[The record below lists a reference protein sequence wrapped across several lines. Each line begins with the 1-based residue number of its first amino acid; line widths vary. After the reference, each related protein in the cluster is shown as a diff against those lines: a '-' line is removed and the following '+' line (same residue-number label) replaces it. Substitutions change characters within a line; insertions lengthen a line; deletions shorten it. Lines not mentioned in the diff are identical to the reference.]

1 MIAIETIGPAVPEKP
16 MVEPSPE
23 SASLETPRKDERPPE
38 PRTPLYTPPPKPAST
53 TPIVEPPPT
62 MIEKAREANEG
73 SLPEKKPVSSEESF
87 VEVTL
92 EEGEINEAGP
102 EEVKEDAENEGY
114 LSGSLGPSDSEGSI
128 DGTDEE
134 DEDEDEEEVPING
147 DEDTETP
154 SRATSMDPTTV
165 PLPVSRSPSVAP
177 EVPSIVISTDPTQKS
192 LPVQE
197 TSTTPSGT
205 PAKPET
211 AAFAKPASTT
221 PLGQPSG
228 IGLGRP
234 NTRPTRSSPLA
245 GAPVIGQDRVESAK
259 KDVEELKTEVV
270 ELKVPPSSKPSADFY
285 AKAASDGEMKTPT
298 PQTPPSSAATSSST
312 LKPAPIPGVPP
323 KLSSASATSPFLV
336 HKAEPQRSKS
346 MFGGMTGLFG
356 GTSSQSGLAGSPP
369 TTESQ
374 VAPSKLPFS
383 LKADGGTPSSAALFG
398 ASLARPVSSPLTLAT
413 AAPSFSGLNRPASVP
428 PSNFFTKPPTGTAPT
443 GSQFGVKGP
452 AGGSSFFGKPSM
464 PGSAKTSPPE
474 VPLEEGIQKECALL
488 YNTMN
493 QELEEV
499 RLVVIEDGV
508 RNLTSVL

>member
-1 MIAIETIGPAVPEKP
+1 
-16 MVEPSPE
+16 
-23 SASLETPRKDERPPE
+23 
-38 PRTPLYTPPPKPAST
+38 
-53 TPIVEPPPT
+53 
-62 MIEKAREANEG
+62 
-73 SLPEKKPVSSEESF
+73 
-87 VEVTL
+87 
-92 EEGEINEAGP
+92 
-102 EEVKEDAENEGY
+102 
-114 LSGSLGPSDSEGSI
+114 
-128 DGTDEE
+128 
-134 DEDEDEEEVPING
+134 
-147 DEDTETP
+147 
-154 SRATSMDPTTV
+154 
-165 PLPVSRSPSVAP
+165 
-177 EVPSIVISTDPTQKS
+177 
-192 LPVQE
+192 
-197 TSTTPSGT
+197 
-205 PAKPET
+205 
-211 AAFAKPASTT
+211 
-221 PLGQPSG
+221 
-228 IGLGRP
+228 
-234 NTRPTRSSPLA
+234 
-245 GAPVIGQDRVESAK
+245 
-259 KDVEELKTEVV
+259 
-270 ELKVPPSSKPSADFY
+270 
-285 AKAASDGEMKTPT
+285 
-298 PQTPPSSAATSSST
+298 
-312 LKPAPIPGVPP
+312 
-323 KLSSASATSPFLV
+323 
-336 HKAEPQRSKS
+336 
-346 MFGGMTGLFG
+346 MTGLFG